1 LYILFKNDKDI
12 NGDNMKVKDIM
23 SKSMVTANINNTL
36 SEVSRM
42 MKEYDIGFIP
52 VENENDFIGVITDRD
67 IVIRAIAKG
76 ISVDDKIDKYI
87 THYISSISDDASIEE
102 ALELMSEEKV
112 KRLLV
117 EEKRKIFGILSLS
130 DILSVQDDNFV
141 IKAISNIFSPF
152 GKPLTENDISLIEA
166 EIDEFEL

>member
-1 LYILFKNDKDI
+1 
-12 NGDNMKVKDIM
+12 MKVKDIM
-23 SKSMVTANINNTL
+23 SKSMVTAHTHNKI

-52 VENENDFIGVITDRD
+52 IEDNNDFIGVITDRD

-76 ISVDDKIDKYI
+76 TNCDDTIDKYI
-87 THYISSISDDASIEE
+87 TNYIISISSDADIEE
-102 ALELMSEEKV
+102 ALELMSEEKI

-117 EEKRKIFGILSLS
+117 EDKRKIVGILSLS
-130 DILSVQDDNFV
+130 DILSIQNDNY
-141 IKAISNIFSPF
+141 ILEYISNIFSPF
-152 GKPLTENDISLIEA
+152 GKPLTENEINIIEA